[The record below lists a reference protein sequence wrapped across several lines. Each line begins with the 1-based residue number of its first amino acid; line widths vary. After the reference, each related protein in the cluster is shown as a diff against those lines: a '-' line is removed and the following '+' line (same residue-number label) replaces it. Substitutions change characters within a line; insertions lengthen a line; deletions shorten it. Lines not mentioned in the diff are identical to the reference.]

1 MTPQHEIERLNWN
14 LAGMEAQDELA
25 RIYAMNPKPAPAP
38 VPLIDRRWFMACV
51 YVVAAMVIGAVISM
65 VIA

>member
-14 LAGMEAQDELA
+14 LAGLEVQSELA
-25 RIYAMNPKPAPAP
+25 RICVPPAKPELVR
-38 VPLIDRRWFMACV
+38 VPLIDRPWFIAGM
-51 YVVAAMVIGAVISM
+51 YVVCVLVISAVISM